1 MRLIYPRKQQRGF
14 TLVEMLVVAPIV
26 ILAIGAFLSAIIA
39 MTGEVLASRASNML
53 SYNVQ
58 DALNRIE
65 QDVKLSS
72 GFLATNTVIGDNQ
85 GYNDDSTAFTNI
97 DGTSLIL
104 SVVATNT
111 NPVSADSSYVYLKD
125 KPNACSNPQYNT
137 PLIYNVVYFIKN
149 DTLYRR
155 TLMPLT
161 YADLGTVCT
170 PPWQQPSC
178 SPSFMDS
185 PAGQAGTTF
194 CRTKDVQLVEGVTAA
209 NFNIQYYNGESTSS
223 VNQPASSATTVADR
237 TAALKAA
244 TTVGVSINA
253 QQTASGRPIE
263 RSAII
268 RVSRLDENASSIA
281 TITTDGAPSAPNV
294 NAQVTDPTDAVF
306 SWPKVSTATGYT
318 FEYQINGGSWVV
330 GFTNQATQTFTVT
343 TATHKDVV
351 NARVTAINSAG
362 SSGFGTA
369 SATVPLWIPFSLQ
382 NGWVN
387 YSGDY
392 TDAAYTKTSAG
403 LIVMKG
409 LVRAGSSGTIAALP
423 SGYRPAN
430 QLLFS
435 NNSSGTDG
443 RADIHADGRIT
454 MTAGTNSWFSLDGIV
469 FMPSGTTITPLT
481 PLVNSWENFSA
492 AGGTYPQ
499 AGYAIDSVDRVY
511 LTGLIRNGVSTT
523 DTTMFT
529 LPTAARPTEAL
540 HVPNINASNVH
551 GIFNIKAGGEVVA
564 RGYSNGY
571 LSLQNM
577 FYTTSRGSGTNCLT
591 QWCSMSLQ
599 NSWVNYPDTYPE
611 AKYTKGSDNLVSIK
625 GLIRYGSSATAAI
638 ATLPVGFCPAER
650 PLMVIAVQSGTARLD
665 VRRNAN
671 GTCDLLP
678 LAGVTTT
685 EWVSMSGVQ
694 YMAEP

>member
-281 TITTDGAPSAPNV
+281 TVTTDGSPSAPKV
-294 NAQVTDPTDAVF
+294 SSRLSDPTNAVF
-306 SWPKVSTATGYT
+306 TWPTVSTATGYT
-318 FEYQINGGSWVV
+318 FEYQVNGGGWVV

-362 SSGFGTA
+362 SSGFGAA
-369 SATVPLWIPFSLQ
+369 SVTVPLWIPFSLQ

-387 YSGDY
+387 YSGGY
-392 TDAAYTKTSAG
+392 ADAAYTKTSAG

-409 LVRAGSSGTIAALP
+409 LVRAGSSVIATLP
-423 SGYRPAN
+423 PEYRPAKR
-430 QLLFS
+430 LLFS
-435 NNSSGTDG
+435 NTSSVPDARTDINIDG
-443 RADIHADGRIT
+443 RVEF
-454 MTAGTNSWFSLDGIV
+454 MTGSNGWFSLDSIS
-469 FMPSGTTITPLT
+469 FMPASTTFTPINSFANGWQNFDPSSTTWPAASYATDGAGRIQLAGLISGGTTTI
-481 PLVNSWENFSA
+481 
-492 AGGTYPQ
+492 G
-499 AGYAIDSVDRVY
+499 
-511 LTGLIRNGVSTT
+511 
-523 DTTMFT
+523 TTMFT
-529 LPTAARPTEAL
+529 LPVSIQAPESL
-540 HVPNINASNVH
+540 HVANNS
-551 GIFNIKAGGEVVA
+551 GGVSGHFRIEHTGSVVA
-564 RGYSNGY
+564 KGFSSSWY
-571 LSLQNM
+571 SLQYM
-577 FYTTSRGSGTNCLT
+577 YYTGTRVSGTNCST
-591 QWCSMSLQ
+591 QWCALSLL
-599 NSWVNYPDTYPE
+599 NGWIYYGATYPQ
-611 AKYTKGSDNLVSIK
+611 AQYTKSSDGLVMLK
-625 GLIRYGSSATAAI
+625 GLIKGGSTATATI
-638 ATLPVGFCPAER
+638 AVLPAGFCPAER
-650 PLMVIAVQSGTARLD
+650 HLLGTTSNGGATRIDVVRLS
-665 VRRNAN
+665 N
-671 GTCDLLP
+671 GTCDLRP
-678 LAGVTTT
+678 GAGSDVGWLSLDTIR
-685 EWVSMSGVQ
+685 
-694 YMAEP
+694 YIAEP